1 MVRSVG
7 ELDCMMAV
15 TGCMSTI
22 LYSHRVAV
30 VNFFADRS
38 CKMENMP
45 SRCSS

>member
-15 TGCMSTI
+15 TGCTSTV

-30 VNFFADRS
+30 VNFVADRS
-38 CKMENMP
+38 CKMEDTP